1 MGHTEA
7 MKVSRYQTHT
17 HTHIY
22 MYATHT
28 IHWPGIKESGAQDHD
43 SLTGALFQLHL
54 DGAELTVDDS
64 HHALDL
70 FGGDG
75 PRAGL
80 FPQQVHHMGSEFVTR
95 LPSDGDKNSQ
105 SESSKTSLRL
115 IKALW
120 LILSRR
126 SHFSYVKWVHYT
138 QALRAL
144 FIYYTDDIIGE
155 VIFEYKCRFAIWLG
169 PNAERI

>member
-1 MGHTEA
+1 
-7 MKVSRYQTHT
+7 
-17 HTHIY
+17 

-28 IHWPGIKESGAQDHD
+28 IHWPGIEESGAQDHD

-105 SESSKTSLRL
+105 SEFSKTFLRL
-115 IKALW
+115 TKKLYDW
-120 LILSRR
+120 Y
-126 SHFSYVKWVHYT
+126 SHVVTF
-138 QALRAL
+138 
-144 FIYYTDDIIGE
+144 FIYEMSSFTRKLSVHFLYIT
-155 VIFEYKCRFAIWLG
+155 LMT
-169 PNAERI
+169 